1 MRCPTI
7 LIPLLA
13 SSALLGQA
21 TSASAQALNAQEAA
35 ALRAEVEALR
45 GQVNQLSARLD
56 ALTVP
61 PTPVTTPTPAPAP
74 ASPSPSAP
82 NNVAWRGAPEMQGAD
97 GWSFKPRGRMQI
109 DVGGVNVPAAA
120 DNAGLGFAS
129 EVRRVQLGADG
140 TMPGGFSYRVEADFA
155 DNDVAVLDAYLRYRR
170 GNVQV
175 TAGHQKYFAGLDEM
189 TSDIFTSFTERAA
202 FTQAFGFERRLGLA
216 AEYAQG
222 PILVQAGLFS
232 DDISALTNA
241 ANNGWS
247 VDGRIVYAPQMGD
260 TQLHFGLS
268 AHARDFNDGSS
279 VARYR
284 ARPFTHVTDVRLVD
298 TGNFTAN
305 GERNWGAEFA
315 LIQGRFHFAAEGA
328 WMRARRPLVADP
340 GFGGYYIE
348 AGLFLT
354 DDKRNYRRGAFDRVT
369 PSAGVGNGGMGA
381 VELNLRY
388 DMLDLNDAGIIGG
401 RQQSYSAAVTWVL
414 TPYIRLLASYARLS
428 IDDSR
433 LPAGLDWDYG
443 ADAAALR
450 AQFDF

>member
-1 MRCPTI
+1 MRCRTI
-7 LIPLLA
+7 RIPLLA
-13 SSALLGQA
+13 ATALIGQA
-21 TSASAQALNAQEAA
+21 SAASAQALDADAAA

-45 GQVNQLSARLD
+45 AQVNQLSARLD
-56 ALTVP
+56 SLSAPAPTP
-61 PTPVTTPTPAPAP
+61 APTPVTP
-74 ASPSPSAP
+74 ASPTPGANAP
-82 NNVAWRGAPEMQGAD
+82 QNIAWRGAPEWQGTD

-109 DVGGVNVPAAA
+109 DLGGVDVPVAANHVA
-120 DNAGLGFAS
+120 LGVAT

-155 DNDVAVLDAYLRYRR
+155 DNDVAVLDAYLRYSS
-170 GNVQV
+170 GDWQL
-175 TAGHQKYFAGLDEM
+175 TLGHQKHFAGLDEM
-189 TSDIFTSFTERAA
+189 TSDLFTSFTERAA
-202 FTQAFGFERRLGLA
+202 FTQAFGFERRVGLA
-216 AEYAQG
+216 AEYAHG
-222 PILVQAGLFS
+222 DILVQAGLFS

-247 VDGRIVYAPQMGD
+247 VDGRIIYAPQIGD

-268 AHARDFNDGSS
+268 GHARDFNDGSS
-279 VARYR
+279 LARYR

-298 TGNFTAN
+298 TGNFAAT
-305 GERNWGAEFA
+305 GEQNWGAEFA
-315 LIQGRFHFAAEGA
+315 AIHGRFHFAAEGA
-328 WMRARRPLVADP
+328 WMQARRPLMRDP
-340 GFGGYYIE
+340 HFAGYYVE

-369 PSAGVGNGGMGA
+369 PRRGVGNGGMGA

-401 RQQSYSAAVTWVL
+401 RQQSYGAAVTWVL

-433 LPAGLDWDYG
+433 LPAGLDRDYG

>member
-7 LIPLLA
+7 LIPILA

-21 TSASAQALNAQEAA
+21 SAASAQALNAEEAA

-45 GQVNQLSARLD
+45 AQVNQLSARLD
-56 ALTVP
+56 ALSAP
-61 PTPVTTPTPAPAP
+61 PTPVATPAPVP
-74 ASPSPSAP
+74 ASPSPPAP
-82 NNVAWRGAPEMQGAD
+82 NNVAWRGAPEIGGAD

-129 EVRRVQLGADG
+129 EVRRVQLGVDG
-140 TMPGGFSYRVEADFA
+140 TMPGGFTYRVEADFA

-170 GNVQV
+170 GNWQV

-189 TSDIFTSFTERAA
+189 TGDIFTSFTERAA

-216 AEYAQG
+216 AEYARG

-268 AHARDFNDGSS
+268 AHARDFNDGSA

-284 ARPFTHVTDVRLVD
+284 VRPFTHVTDVRLVD

-315 LIQGRFHFAAEGA
+315 LVHGRFHFAAEGA
-328 WMRARRPLVADP
+328 WMRARRPLVSDP
-340 GFGGYYIE
+340 VFGGYYIE

-369 PSAGVGNGGMGA
+369 PSRGVGNGGMGA

-388 DMLDLNDAGIIGG
+388 DMIDLNDAGIIGG
-401 RQQSYSAAVTWVL
+401 RQQSYGAAVTWVL

-433 LPAGLDWDYG
+433 LPAGLDRDYG